1 MNYIGRFGLEFNPF
15 LKNARHE
22 TVIETNE
29 YKEVNYRLDLLL
41 KTRGFGLIT
50 GTAGKPPKSPVCS
63 NCIGTAVTLPA
74 WNSGILGW
82 GKRLHAVIN
91 TMQITPIQTLKKS
104 DLLIFFMPAC

>member
-41 KTRGFGLIT
+41 KTRGL
-50 GTAGKPPKSPVCS
+50 A
-63 NCIGTAVTLPA
+63 
-74 WNSGILGW
+74 
-82 GKRLHAVIN
+82 
-91 TMQITPIQTLKKS
+91 
-104 DLLIFFMPAC
+104 

>member
-41 KTRGFGLIT
+41 TTRGFGLIT
-50 GTAGKPPKSPVCS
+50 GTAGKGKTTIVRSWA
-63 NCIGTAVTLPA
+63 NALNL
-74 WNSGILGW
+74 NS
-82 GKRLHAVIN
+82 RF
-91 TMQITPIQTLKKS
+91 T
-104 DLLIFFMPAC
+104 

>member
-41 KTRGFGLIT
+41 TTRGFGLIT
-50 GTAGKPPKSPVCS
+50 GTAGKGKTTIVRSWA
-63 NCIGTAVTLPA
+63 TALNP
-74 WNSGILGW
+74 SL
-82 GKRLHAVIN
+82 
-91 TMQITPIQTLKKS
+91 
-104 DLLIFFMPAC
+104 